1 MTKTIAIYSLLWYN
15 YWGRIRILDKLSLRR
30 LEGCLPFGQ
39 TLGLRTFAGAKVR
52 ARARSNRGRVV
63 NIVAVLHHKVSLRS
77 EKTRPT
83 QPPTRLPLRGCYYFK
98 YDLLK
103 ERRYL
108 PEKFLYNF
116 LTSFEVSCRY
126 LFKNLCFGRRV
137 FSSDTLFDVLFSGWG
152 IYLEAFW
159 GRKRGKILSVNLT
172 YLNHW
177 LFNIKVI

>member
-1 MTKTIAIYSLLWYN
+1 MRLPPRGGGFGVRTLP
-15 YWGRIRILDKLSLRR
+15 GLS
-30 LEGCLPFGQ
+30 CA
-39 TLGLRTFAGAKVR
+39 AGVC
-52 ARARSNRGRVV
+52 SNRGRVV
-63 NIVAVLHHKVSLRS
+63 SSVAVLRLFRWDMAESWVSWRFYITRWSLRS
-77 EKTRPT
+77 GKTRPT

-103 ERRYL
+103 EQRYL

-137 FSSDTLFDVLFSGWG
+137 FSSNTLFDELFSGCG
-152 IYLEAFW
+152 IYLEGFW